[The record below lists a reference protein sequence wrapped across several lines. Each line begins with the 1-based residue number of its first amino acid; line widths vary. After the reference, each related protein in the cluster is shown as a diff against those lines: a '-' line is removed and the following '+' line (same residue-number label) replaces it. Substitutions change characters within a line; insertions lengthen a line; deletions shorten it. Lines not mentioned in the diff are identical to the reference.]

1 MKIVNLLLAL
11 GVSLVGAIQVSAQ
24 SRPTGR
30 PVNVGQERAAEVKL
44 RNAEKQAA
52 QVQRHT
58 EARKHGS
65 ETATSRANEKA
76 LEKSNEKSAL
86 KQGQSIS
93 PSEPKVKEE
102 KKKNRDEGK
111 EKEKENKNKK
121 KPESNGK
128 RK

>member
-1 MKIVNLLLAL
+1 MKTVTLLLAV
-11 GVSLVGAIQVSAQ
+11 GMALVGAVHVSAQ

-44 RNAEKQAA
+44 RNAEKQATQA
-52 QVQRHT
+52 QRHT

-86 KQGQSIS
+86 KQGQSTTIS
-93 PSEPKVKEE
+93 DPKGKTE

-111 EKEKENKNKK
+111 DKDKDERK
-121 KPESNGK
+121 KPESKGK
-128 RK
+128 GKSN